1 MNLFEKIQAD
11 LKQAMKDKDSD
22 TLNVLRLLISSIKNT
37 MIEAKQELDDAEVVA
52 AVKRDVKKLQDAA
65 KDFAAG
71 AREDL
76 LQKTRDE
83 IAILQKYLPPEISD
97 EELAKRTKEILARE
111 GLSSKADMGKA
122 MGVVMKELQGEA
134 DGNRVR
140 AVVEESLQD

>member
-140 AVVEESLQD
+140 AVVEESLQ